1 MAPTS
6 LMFYKEVGHSQEGA
20 KEVTAL
26 LEAGAFDV
34 PKPIRLLNR
43 LIRLANLEND
53 SIVLDFF
60 AGSGTT
66 AHAVMELN
74 KEDGGN
80 RKYICV
86 QLPELTD
93 EKSEA
98 YKAGYKTIA
107 EISKERIR
115 RAGKKIQAEIEEEKK
130 KKAGQFDFENQGNQ
144 ENPKNQG
151 SDI

>member
-1 MAPTS
+1 MEIDE
-6 LMFYKEVGHSQEGA
+6 LFNYRY
-20 KEVTAL
+20 
-26 LEAGAFDV
+26 FDF
-34 PKPIRLLNR
+34 PKPSK
-43 LIRLANLEND
+43 LIADIISQSCNKAD
-53 SIVLDFF
+53 VILDFF

-66 AHAVMELN
+66 AHAVMALN

-98 YKAGYKTIA
+98 HKAGYKTIA

-115 RAGKKIQAEIEEEKK
+115 RAGKKIQEEIN
-130 KKAGQFDFENQGNQ
+130 AADQQGRSRNRRAARRTPHRG
-144 ENPKNQG
+144 EYCGN
-151 SDI
+151 